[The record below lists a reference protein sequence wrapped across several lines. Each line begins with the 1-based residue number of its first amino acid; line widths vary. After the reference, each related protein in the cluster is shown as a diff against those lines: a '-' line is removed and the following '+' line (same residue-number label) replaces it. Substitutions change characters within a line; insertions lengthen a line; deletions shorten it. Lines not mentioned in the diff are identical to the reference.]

1 MKFLAVT
8 ISCLLLS
15 LGSARRAG
23 HRLEGPPTNE
33 AEVKKVE
40 RKVFKLFDKNKDKK
54 ISAEEAA
61 GHEDLFEDADANSD
75 GEVTPDEAI
84 SLIEEKAGLK
94 EDE

>member
-1 MKFLAVT
+1 MKFLTVT

-15 LGSARRAG
+15 LGSTMRAG
-23 HRLEGPPTNE
+23 HKMAGPPTNE

-40 RKVFKLFDKNKDKK
+40 RVFKTFDKNKDKV

-61 GHEDLFEDADANSD
+61 GHEDLFEAADENGD
-75 GEVTPDEAI
+75 GEVTPEEAV
-84 SLIEEKAGLK
+84 SLIEERAGLK